1 MTDISQRPAKP
12 ATTSQRFAPYLLA
25 TPRTLMTELRA
36 LGFERHFMGQRF
48 FSESDASRMC
58 QALWGLAPSR
68 FSTPTPR
75 GSATLDGYQSEFD
88 ELGGSMGTSWA
99 YDFWDA
105 ETDAWGSSPKRCG
118 LQLIHLSF
126 WEEPVIGR
134 DGSGSGSRAVRL
146 FDHDADFLVVFS
158 VDTHRRLVFT
168 AGTGTT
174 RFLPKVQAVLG
185 A

>member
-1 MTDISQRPAKP
+1 MGRLIGMTTKAL
-12 ATTSQRFAPYLLA
+12 RFAPYLLA

-48 FSESDASRMC
+48 FRESDAARLC
-58 QALWGLAPSR
+58 EALWGRAPSW
-68 FSTPTPR
+68 FPTPTQR
-75 GSATLDGYQSEFD
+75 GSATLDGYASEFD
-88 ELGGSMGTSWA
+88 DLGGSMGTSWA

-105 ETDAWGSSPKRCG
+105 ETDAWGDMPTRCG

-146 FDHDADFLVVFS
+146 FDHDADFLIVFS
-158 VDTHRRLVFT
+158 VETHQRLVFT
-168 AGTGTT
+168 AGKGAA
-174 RFLPKVQAVLG
+174 RYLKKVRAVLE